1 MVRKHGDGMWQ
12 SSKRARQSNPAASR
26 SANLAQSCEVKDE
39 EVKEEKDEAQDDVDE
54 QEAPEARRVWI
65 VDATILVWIED
76 VNLDLL
82 IVNMIWLD
90 A

>member
-1 MVRKHGDGMWQ
+1 MRKHDDGRWR
-12 SSKRARQSNPAASR
+12 SSKRARQSNPDPTSS

-65 VDATILVWIED
+65 VDATLLVWIED

>member
-1 MVRKHGDGMWQ
+1 
-12 SSKRARQSNPAASR
+12 
-26 SANLAQSCEVKDE
+26 
-39 EVKEEKDEAQDDVDE
+39 VKEEKDEAQDDVDE